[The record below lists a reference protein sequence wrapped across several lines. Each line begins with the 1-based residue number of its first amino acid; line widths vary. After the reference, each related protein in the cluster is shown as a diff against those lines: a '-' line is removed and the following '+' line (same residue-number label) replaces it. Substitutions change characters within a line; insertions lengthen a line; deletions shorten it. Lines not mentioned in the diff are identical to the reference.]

1 MALADVI
8 SVLLIREDLRAIKIA
23 DLSHECLEIKQHVAR
38 VQVPVRYVLAVE
50 IGDRPRDLIDYE
62 FEQNL
67 RGLLSLKEVELQN

>member
-1 MALADVI
+1 MAFADVV

-23 DLSHECLEIKQHVAR
+23 DLSHKCLEIKQHVAR

-50 IGDRPRDLIDYE
+50 IGDRPRNLVDNE

-67 RGLLSLKEVELQN
+67 RGLLSLKEVEL